1 MENNSNSSNS
11 LVFGRWPQT
20 LKYADDLK
28 IWLFYRAFI
37 SVAWHLTSSDTDRA
51 ETAKAIS
58 WGLLSSL
65 KMSSGM
71 ICCQGRPALSRFE
84 FKFVISDVKTS

>member
-1 MENNSNSSNS
+1 MKNKSNSSNS
-11 LVFGRWPQT
+11 LVFGRWPQK

-58 WGLLSSL
+58 
-65 KMSSGM
+65 
-71 ICCQGRPALSRFE
+71 
-84 FKFVISDVKTS
+84 